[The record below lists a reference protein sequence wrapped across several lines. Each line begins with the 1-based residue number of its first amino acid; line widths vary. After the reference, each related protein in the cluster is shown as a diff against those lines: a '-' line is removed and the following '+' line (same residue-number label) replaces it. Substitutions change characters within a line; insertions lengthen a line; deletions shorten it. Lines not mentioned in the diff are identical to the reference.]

1 MLEYSKNVPKPVIK
15 KQEYEE
21 EEERKS
27 SKKLEEEEG
36 LTELQL
42 YEMKHEQLKKMLNN
56 KYWLN

>member
-1 MLEYSKNVPKPVIK
+1 MLEYSKKVPKPVIK

-27 SKKLEEEEG
+27 PKKLEEEEG

-56 KYWLN
+56 KY